1 MKILSL
7 SLIAVSITLI
17 VFVNRSTH
25 QVNTLQN
32 ELEEIKEAN
41 ETCVI
46 LNGYLE
52 ARLAK
57 GISREAESI
66 IGDIGRRLTI
76 AEEDNQKLMNELS
89 DCNREHRKE
98 YDRLKTKFEQ

>member
-1 MKILSL
+1 M
-7 SLIAVSITLI
+7 
-17 VFVNRSTH
+17 FVNRSTH

-98 YDRLKTKFEQ
+98 YDRLKTKFE

>member
-17 VFVNRSTH
+17 VVVNKSTERI
-25 QVNTLQN
+25 NTLQN
-32 ELEEIKEAN
+32 EIEELKTDTAIYGIRN
-41 ETCVI
+41 QS
-46 LNGYLE
+46 LE

-76 AEEDNQKLMNELS
+76 AEADNQKLMNELS

-98 YDRLKTKFEQ
+98 YHRLKTKFE